1 MNTKEDIKRDLDEMI
16 SLKNVKREEFER
28 MKQEVINLNN
38 VINENYKKLEH
49 MKRYENIQV
58 SDHAIVR
65 WMERKH
71 GINFDTIREEI
82 LTERILRN
90 ILEIKEDGTYER
102 RVVKNGVIVTVL
114 KI

>member
-1 MNTKEDIKRDLDEMI
+1 MKTKEDLKRDLDEMI
-16 SLKNVKREEFER
+16 SLKKVKREEVER
-28 MKQEVINLNN
+28 MKQEVIDLNN
-38 VINENYKKLEH
+38 KINENYKKLEH

-82 LTERILRN
+82 LTERILKN
-90 ILEIKEDGTYER
+90 IIEIKEDGTYER
-102 RVVKNGVIVTVL
+102 RVVKNGVIVTFL
-114 KI
+114 

>member
-1 MNTKEDIKRDLDEMI
+1 MKTKEDLKRDLDEMI
-16 SLKNVKREEFER
+16 SLKKVKREEVER

>member
-1 MNTKEDIKRDLDEMI
+1 MI
-16 SLKNVKREEFER
+16 SLKNVKREEVER